1 MAVDHWKGG
10 REHRINPVF
19 DGLLPVLY
27 ETFLTNCWDYRDRLV
42 PVRQNSV
49 DGIQAVYETG
59 WVPDL
64 IYLDGGH
71 DYEDVAADLKVL
83 QQCYPQVPIVG
94 DDWWWGGV
102 RQALQET
109 SEQHDRVLTVVEGLA
124 WVLAVKS

>member
-1 MAVDHWKGG
+1 M
-10 REHRINPVF
+10 
-19 DGLLPVLY
+19 LY